1 MIKFY
6 TSCAPLGM
14 VLRIYMYKTALDL
27 FINLLNN
34 LKTTFFSQQVMF
46 PDPPSFISIYNI

>member
-1 MIKFY
+1 
-6 TSCAPLGM
+6 
-14 VLRIYMYKTALDL
+14 MYKTALDL